1 MALTHVTLHR
11 LFSQCRLVSKLGSIA
26 VFWRL
31 LAVAV
36 AASEQRKHG
45 YCAATAT
52 AVAAAA
58 AEQNTDIIR

>member
-1 MALTHVTLHR
+1 MAHTHVTEQR
-11 LFSQCRLVSKLGSIA
+11 LVAQCRLVSELGSIV

-45 YCAATAT
+45 YCAA
-52 AVAAAA
+52 A